1 MSVMEI
7 SMIDI
12 RKRLVFL
19 KLGRKKR
26 ARSYRVT
33 MTALPFC
40 FDISRRSLSAL
51 IIAINSKLVRVFDL
65 VALTV

>member
-26 ARSYRVT
+26 AY
-33 MTALPFC
+33 
-40 FDISRRSLSAL
+40 AL
-51 IIAINSKLVRVFDL
+51 ISNYDGLPLLFDVL
-65 VALTV
+65 DEVYQQSLQ

>member
-19 KLGRKKR
+19 KLGRKKELI
-26 ARSYRVT
+26 SNYDG
-33 MTALPFC
+33 LPLL
-40 FDISRRSLSAL
+40 FDVLDEVYQQSLQ
-51 IIAINSKLVRVFDL
+51 
-65 VALTV
+65 